1 MLRSL
6 APILLGLSAVLFA
19 AFGAGFAFAP
29 SWMASHVD
37 LALTSPT
44 ARADVAAIYGGLE
57 LGLGAFL
64 GLCLLRGRLRTGLLA
79 AGLALAGIAL
89 VRGFHLAAYG
99 GEAMLWAVLAAET
112 AGAAMSLWLVGSVT
126 DGGPTSAAA

>member
-1 MLRSL
+1 M
-6 APILLGLSAVLFA
+6 APSIARILLALSAVLFA
-19 AFGAGFAFAP
+19 AFGAGFAVAP
-29 SWMASHVD
+29 AWMASHVD
-37 LALTSPT
+37 LALTTPT

-64 GLCLLRGRLRTGLLA
+64 GLCLFRNRLRTGLLA

-99 GEAMLWAVLAAET
+99 GEPMLWGILASET
-112 AGAAMSLWLVGSVT
+112 AGAALALWLTGAVSDDGS
-126 DGGPTSAAA
+126 PSTSV

>member
-1 MLRSL
+1 MTRTL
-6 APILLGLSAVLFA
+6 ARFLLGLAAVLFA

-29 SWMASHVD
+29 ASMASHVD
-37 LALTSPT
+37 LAVTSPT

-64 GLCLLRGRLRTGLLA
+64 ALCLVRGRLHTGLLA

-99 GEAMLWAVLAAET
+99 GEAMLWGVLAAET
-112 AGAAMSLWLVGSVT
+112 AGAALSLWLVGSVG
-126 DGGPTSAAA
+126 DDVPASAAA